1 MRLSNGAGYRAPLL
15 ACCLA
20 VLTACAGGTTQKDS
34 STPPTVTAI
43 YAIDTNLFVGATTA
57 GPKAPQPDVLL
68 YSQTDAR
75 VSDKAPASYDGLRIE
90 FSETLDSSTIASPT
104 NLGAASGT
112 TANASFCGPLTGDPT
127 KDPVQVLDVSGANG
141 GPPNSVIPSSVCFNP
156 SSDLGGNPNVIVQ
169 IGGSTLNASSVPFTC
184 QSFSRPATGGSNT
197 NFTTYVPNKPYAVKL
212 ASTITGSNGQALAL
226 PSGGNP
232 SGKWSG
238 GTFAYTSSGF
248 EILAAG
254 FQDDNT
260 GFFTFLNKPSKGFLK
275 DLNAVDASTYRQPA
289 TNTSFIVFTTL
300 RVNRAG
306 GVASD
311 AAGNPA
317 ITVKRKA
324 NGTDFP
330 VFPFLSNLGDRREI
344 FVIPGEDG
352 DANWE
357 PGVEY
362 VLTVAPGLT
371 STDKALTLGGTG
383 ASYDFT
389 VASAPLALT
398 GSFPGP
404 SATSQPLIR
413 DAGPANVNLIGAAP
427 TAYAGLVFQAGID
440 PATVTAANVVL
451 KDAAGAVVPAAVV
464 PGEDPSIG
472 NPDAQQ
478 TIYVTPNAN
487 LKPATTYTI
496 TTANLKVATGIPGLS
511 GQPIANSSTT
521 FTTENFRI
529 DRVNTE
535 GQKGATPGGT
545 PDILDVT
552 RRTDNDAESVV
563 DGSLKVRFTDSPTAA
578 TVTAGNLQLLEGTG
592 STAPPVAGI
601 TVTADPTP
609 TAGQGLAGSATV
621 KAPATYA
628 IKFGQTYSI
637 KAAPAITGP
646 GGVALK
652 AEGCTTGDCS
662 DVRTFT
668 TRAFAPTVTAANT
681 SGSSITVTVKFNYD
695 VDPTTVAPANVNLFK
710 QGATSTSVALSCAG
724 TGLGLQSDKRT
735 FTCKTT
741 APASLNTNYLA
752 TAVFTSPAKV
762 AATTAAR
769 SSTNPNQGPF
779 NADQATGQF
788 TGTVSATVLTP
799 CQ

>member
-20 VLTACAGGTTQKDS
+20 LLTACAGGTTQKDS
-34 STPPTVTAI
+34 STPPTITAVF
-43 YAIDTNLFVGATTA
+43 AIDTNLFAGATTA

-90 FSETLDSSTIASPT
+90 FSETLDPSTIASSNT
-104 NLGAASGT
+104 RAAASGT
-112 TANASFCGPLTGDPT
+112 VANASFCAPLTGDPT

-141 GPPNSVIPSSVCFNP
+141 GPPNNVIPSSVCYNP

-169 IGGSTLNASSVPFTC
+169 LGGSTLSSSAVPFTC
-184 QSFSRPATGGSNT
+184 QFFSRPPPGGTNTSN
-197 NFTTYVPNKPYAVKL
+197 FASYVPGKPYAVKV
-212 ASTITGSNGQALAL
+212 ASTITGSNGQALVL

-238 GTFAYTSSGF
+238 GTFTYTSSGF

-275 DLNAVDASTYRQPA
+275 DLDAVDSSTYRQPP
-289 TNTSFIVFTTL
+289 TNTSFIVFTSL

-306 GVASD
+306 GAASD
-311 AAGNPA
+311 ATGTPA

-362 VLTVAPGLT
+362 VLTVAPGLA

-389 VASAPLALT
+389 AGNASLALT
-398 GSFPGP
+398 SSFP
-404 SATSQPLIR
+404 ANNALSQPLIK
-413 DAGPANVNLIGAAP
+413 DAGPALTNLGGAAYMEL
-427 TAYAGLVFQAGID
+427 TFQAAVD
-440 PATVTAANVVL
+440 PTTVNAANVVL
-451 KDAAGAVVPAAVV
+451 KDAAGATVPAAVV
-464 PGEDPSIG
+464 PGEDTSIG
-472 NPDAQQ
+472 LPDAQQ
-478 TIYVTPNAN
+478 TIYITPSAN
-487 LKPATTYTI
+487 LKPATVYTV
-496 TTANLKVATGIPGLS
+496 TTKNLKVDANVPGKA
-511 GQPIANSSTT
+511 GQAFADSSTT
-521 FTTENFRI
+521 FTTANFRI

-535 GQKGATPGGT
+535 ARADGIG
-545 PDILDVT
+545 DMLDVT

-563 DGSLKVRFTDSPTAA
+563 DGSLFVRFIDTPNST
-578 TVTAGNLQLLEGTG
+578 TVNSSNLQLLEGTG
-592 STAPPVAGI
+592 TTAKPVAGV
-601 TVTADPTP
+601 TVTPPAGANVGFGPGDPGAVKIQAD
-609 TAGQGLAGSATV
+609 
-621 KAPATYA
+621 PATYA
-628 IKFGQTYSI
+628 IKFGQTYSVR
-637 KAAPAITGP
+637 AATTVTGP
-646 GGVALK
+646 GGAALK

-668 TRAFAPTVTAANT
+668 TRAFAPTVSADNT

-710 QGATSTSVALSCAG
+710 QGATSVAVALSCAG

-735 FTCKTT
+735 FICKTT
-741 APASLNTNYLA
+741 APASVNSNYLA

-762 AATTAAR
+762 ATTTARRVSPPPAG
-769 SSTNPNQGPF
+769 SSAGPF
-779 NADQATGQF
+779 TADQTTGQF
-788 TGTVSATVLTP
+788 TGTASATVLTP